1 MLQYELF
8 DFACPERTGGLWFWK
23 ASQLAGLGIGFT
35 RAYELEDAPKIQT
48 RFSRVNKDNKLRVS
62 LVRHP
67 CDWLASF
74 YASFPKRPKKGVCLI
89 GPCPIAG
96 FDVHVEKILDY
107 LENPRSC
114 IGFSIKGMF
123 NAYKADVVVRLEDM
137 PWAYIELL
145 ESLGVGEEY
154 RDNVRQLKP
163 QNVSTNL
170 PKWNPELRK
179 RVMKAEKEMCDEY
192 EYF

>member
-1 MLQYELF
+1 MLQYKLF
-8 DFACPERTGGLWFWK
+8 DFACPKRTGGLWFWK
-23 ASQLAGLGIGFT
+23 ASQLAGLGMGFT
-35 RAYELEDAPKIQT
+35 RAYELEDAPRIQT
-48 RFSRVNKDNKLRVS
+48 MFPRVNKDNKLRLS

-67 CDWLASF
+67 CNWLAS
-74 YASFPKRPKKGVCLI
+74 YYVNTPQYRESFDTYVEGVLSCGCSRSVKRLF
-89 GPCPIAG
+89 AT
-96 FDVHVEKILDY
+96 
-107 LENPRSC
+107 
-114 IGFSIKGMF
+114 
-123 NAYKADVVVRLEDM
+123 YKADIVLRLEDM

-145 ESLGVGEEY
+145 ESLGVGAEY

-179 RVMKAEKEMCDEY
+179 RVMKVEKEMCDEY